1 MPFNPAVESPIPLT
15 QVPLL
20 SWLPKRRGRR
30 KIHVSTIFRWACQG
44 LHGQRLEAIRI
55 GGTLCTSEKSLT
67 RFFAAL
73 TAVDPLCVPSDP
85 APPRSPAASTR
96 ARRRAE
102 KTLQAAGI

>member
-55 GGTLCTSEKSLT
+55 GGSLCTRAHGRRSIVCPERSG
-67 RFFAAL
+67 AAPQPRGVNAGSPSRRENPPGRRHL
-73 TAVDPLCVPSDP
+73 TA
-85 APPRSPAASTR
+85 AN
-96 ARRRAE
+96 RRAS
-102 KTLQAAGI
+102 L